1 MPQEIRLPPLTEE
14 EALRRIINWLRGS
27 RRKAFNPVSSPDYG
41 HELYIPNVIIECF
54 HEVIE
59 EDKRR
64 NPVTGMRQYSM
75 NLHQEE
81 TSPFYDA
88 VWTLCRNG
96 ILRPD
101 PPNPNS
107 NGEDSGRG
115 FTVTSYGK
123 EWLSEVSGYECIP
136 AEYGR
141 FSQLLAGHSHR
152 FGDGYHSRS
161 QEAVSCYR
169 AHTYLACCA
178 MCGASAESIML
189 ALAIAKNGSEEAVI
203 REYKSANGRSKI
215 ENMIIGQQKDR
226 IKQEF
231 TNFTSLLKYWRDTA
245 AHGARSTIGEEEAFT
260 SMLILLRFARFADEN
275 WDELTT

>member
-1 MPQEIRLPPLTEE
+1 MPQEVKLPRLTEE
-14 EALRRIINWLRGS
+14 EALRRIINWLKGAGK
-27 RRKAFNPVSSPDYG
+27 KALDPVNYPNYG
-41 HELYIPNVIIECF
+41 HELYIPNVVFQCL
-54 HEVIE
+54 HEVKE
-59 EDKRR
+59 EDSGG
-64 NPVTGMRQYSM
+64 NPTGMRAYAM
-75 NLHQEE
+75 NLYQPEAA
-81 TSPFYDA
+81 PFYDA

-96 ILRPD
+96 ILRPN
-101 PPNPNS
+101 PPNRS
-107 NGEDSGRG
+107 ANGLDLGQG

-123 EWLSEVSGYECIP
+123 KWLDEISGYECIP

-141 FSQLLAGHSHR
+141 FSQLLSGHSHR

-161 QEAVSCYR
+161 QESVSCYR

-178 MCGASAESIML
+178 MCGASAESIIL
-189 ALAIAKNGSEEAVI
+189 ALAIAKNGSEDAVI

-215 ENMIIGQQKDR
+215 ENMVIGHHKDR

-231 TNFTSLLKYWRDTA
+231 LNFTSLLKYWRDTA

-260 SMLILLRFARFADEN
+260 SMLILLRFARFADGN

>member
-1 MPQEIRLPPLTEE
+1 MRQELILNRLTEE
-14 EALRRIINWLRGS
+14 EALRRIINWLKGS
-27 RRKAFNPVSSPDYG
+27 GQKSLDSVKYPSYG
-41 HELYIPNVIIECF
+41 HELYIPNLIFQCL
-54 HEVIE
+54 HEVMA
-59 EDKRR
+59 EDRSR
-64 NPVTGMRQYSM
+64 NPSAMRSYAV
-75 NLHQEE
+75 NPHQPEAA
-81 TSPFYDA
+81 PFYDA
-88 VWTLCRNG
+88 VWTLCRHG

-101 PPNPNS
+101 PPNPNA
-107 NGEDSGRG
+107 NGLDSGQG
-115 FTVTSYGK
+115 FTITSYGK
-123 EWLSEVSGYECIP
+123 KWLDEVSGYECVP

-141 FSQLLAGHSHR
+141 FSQLLSGHSQR

-189 ALAIAKNGSEEAVI
+189 ALAIAKNGSEDAVL

-215 ENMIIGQQKDR
+215 ENMVIGQQKDR
-226 IKQEF
+226 VKQEF
-231 TNFTSLLKYWRDTA
+231 LNFTSLLKYWRDTA

-275 WDELTT
+275 WDELIK

>member
-1 MPQEIRLPPLTEE
+1 MRQELKLPRLTEE
-14 EALRRIINWLRGS
+14 EAFTRIINWLKTSGNKHLDS
-27 RRKAFNPVSSPDYG
+27 ASYPNYG
-41 HELYIPNVIIECF
+41 HELYIPNIIFQCLN
-54 HEVIE
+54 EVIA
-59 EDKRR
+59 EDRSK
-64 NPVTGMRQYSM
+64 NPTGMRGYAM
-75 NLHQEE
+75 NPYQPEA
-81 TSPFYDA
+81 SPFYDA
-88 VWTLCRNG
+88 VWSLCRHG

-101 PPNPNS
+101 PPNPNA
-107 NGEDSGRG
+107 NGLDSGQG

-123 EWLSEVSGYECIP
+123 KWLNDASGYECVP

-141 FSQLLAGHSHR
+141 FAQLLSSHSSR

-189 ALAIAKNGSEEAVI
+189 ALAIAINGSEDDVL

-215 ENMIIGQQKDR
+215 ENIIIGQQTNR

-231 TNFTSLLKYWRDTA
+231 LNFTSLLKYWRDTA
-245 AHGARSTIGEEEAFT
+245 AHGARSNIGEEEAFT
-260 SMLILLRFARFADEN
+260 SLLLLLRFARFADNN
-275 WDELTT
+275 WSVLT

>member
-1 MPQEIRLPPLTEE
+1 M
-14 EALRRIINWLRGS
+14 N
-27 RRKAFNPVSSPDYG
+27 
-41 HELYIPNVIIECF
+41 
-54 HEVIE
+54 
-59 EDKRR
+59 EDRSR
-64 NPVTGMRQYSM
+64 NPSGMRSYQS
-75 NLHQEE
+75 NPHQAEA
-81 TSPFYDA
+81 TPFYDA

-101 PPNPNS
+101 PPNPDS
-107 NGEDSGRG
+107 NGIDSGRG

-123 EWLSEVSGYECIP
+123 KWLNEVSGYECIP

-141 FSQLLAGHSHR
+141 FSQLLSGHSHR

-189 ALAIAKNGSEEAVI
+189 ALAIAKNGSEEAVL

-215 ENMIIGQQKDR
+215 ENIVVGQQSGR

-231 TNFTSLLKYWRDTA
+231 LNFTSLLKYWRDTA
-245 AHGARSTIGEEEAFT
+245 AHGARSIIGEEEAFT
-260 SMLILLRFARFADEN
+260 SMLLLLRFARFADEN